1 MSKLNKITGKI
12 FTGTVTSD
20 KMTNTIVVS
29 LDYKFRHSF
38 YQKIVKRHKKLYAEN
53 NLGAKVGDTVKIREV
68 RPLSKIKRFTTVE
81 IIKKLD

>member
-1 MSKLNKITGKI
+1 MSKLNKNTGKI
-12 FTGTVTSD
+12 FIGIVISD
-20 KMTNTIVVS
+20 KMTNTIVVT

-68 RPLSKIKRFTTVE
+68 RPLSKTKRFTTIE
-81 IIKKLD
+81 IIK